1 VWVLVAVLGGACS
14 ADPEPAPPPTPS
26 RVEHEAGTIEAP
38 GRPRLVV
45 LVSLDTVRADHL
57 GTYGYSR
64 PTTPWLDALAEEGGV
79 FEDVTST
86 SPWTLPAHASLL
98 TGLYPDRHGASSS
111 DRALREHVPT
121 LAKILS
127 SRGIR
132 TMAIVN
138 SVYVAR
144 LFDLDR
150 GFEHFRYVPEIES
163 RIGPSTF
170 VTDLAIEALR
180 DTDDE
185 RLFLFV
191 HYYDPHSDYL
201 ALPRFHRR
209 FVRPYEGEAEGT
221 SAQLFLYTLDPDVYE
236 ACAADPEGP
245 DCTDRVAMAL
255 ELEADRVEYDEA
267 DRRHLIDLYDANLSQ
282 TDAEFQRLIEFMRFE
297 GLLDEALVI
306 VTSDHGEEFL
316 EHGGVLHSR
325 TQYQE
330 LLHVP
335 LIVRGPGV
343 PAGARIATP
352 VSLVDVAPTVLAA
365 MGLTVPDLMDGA
377 DLSGLWQRAGDG
389 SDTAQTPPEPF
400 AGRALYAGADYDES
414 GDNRLHAV
422 RRGRYK
428 LIYDATTDEYA
439 LYDLVEDPGERTDA
453 SARAPEVAEDL
464 RRHLEA
470 RMSSIA
476 QGPIVTIPD
485 RKRELLERL
494 GYF

>member
-1 VWVLVAVLGGACS
+1 VL
-14 ADPEPAPPPTPS
+14 
-26 RVEHEAGTIEAP
+26 I
-38 GRPRLVV
+38 
-45 LVSLDTVRADHL
+45 SLDTVRADHL
-57 GTYGYSR
+57 GTYGYPR
-64 PTTPWLDALAEEGGV
+64 PTTPWIDTLADEGVVFDDA
-79 FEDVTST
+79 TST

-98 TGLYPDRHGASSS
+98 TGLYPDRHGATSS

-121 LAKILS
+121 LATILS
-127 SRGIR
+127 SQGIR

-144 LFDLDR
+144 MFDLDR
-150 GFEHFRYVPEIES
+150 GFQHFRYVPEIES

-180 DTDDE
+180 DADDD

-201 ALPRFHRR
+201 ALPRFRRR
-209 FVRPYEGEAEGT
+209 FVRPYDGEAEGT
-221 SAQLFLYTLDPDVYE
+221 SAQLYLYTLDPDVYE
-236 ACAADPEGP
+236 DCVEDPDGAE
-245 DCTDRVAMAL
+245 CTGRAAMAL
-255 ELEADRVEYDEA
+255 DLEADRVDYDEA
-267 DRRHLIDLYDANLSQ
+267 DRRHLIDLYDANLNQ
-282 TDAEFQRLIEFMRFE
+282 TDAELQRLIEFMRFE
-297 GLLDEALVI
+297 GLLDETLVI

-343 PAGARIATP
+343 PAGARISTP

-365 MGLTVPDLMDGA
+365 VGLTIPDLMEGA
-377 DLSGLWQRAGDG
+377 DLSRLWERADDG
-389 SDTAQTPPEPF
+389 SDTATAPPEPF
-400 AGRALYAGADYDES
+400 ASRAIYAGADYDES
-414 GDNRLHAV
+414 GDNRLHAI

-428 LIYDATTDEYA
+428 LIHDETTDEYA
-439 LYDLVEDPGERTDA
+439 LYDLIEDPGERADV

-464 RRHLEA
+464 RRRLEA
-470 RMSSIA
+470 RMTSRA
-476 QGPIVTIPD
+476 QGPVVTIPEQ
-485 RKRELLERL
+485 KRELLERL